1 MKKTIARISLCL
13 SISALAAG
21 CYETGDKTDCVGLSC
36 PTGLLWPDGGEVRLQ
51 YIGLP
56 DGSEMRF
63 VVGFFIE
70 SQDPAFVQPPVLG
83 QCFDDSNYVPET
95 RVYADAGDSMTA
107 HVGSFEIEAPKVMGD
122 DAIDFIGRHHKLA
135 YLMTTFE
142 PTVDDFF
149 DNYHSATTD
158 KDIGLNGQMTG
169 IYMPPR
175 VEVLSPEP
183 AGVRLV
189 KAGEDLVVRWQ
200 EETPADPNI
209 NTAGI
214 VIFWKTGAPG
224 DINAE
229 LVACVGPNHGEF
241 IVPKETIDALPDAG
255 GIMQV
260 GTASNQ
266 AILDDQERRIDL
278 WASNCIAFPWM
289 KY

>member
-122 DAIDFIGRHHKLA
+122 DAID
-135 YLMTTFE
+135 
-142 PTVDDFF
+142 
-149 DNYHSATTD
+149 
-158 KDIGLNGQMTG
+158 
-169 IYMPPR
+169 
-175 VEVLSPEP
+175 
-183 AGVRLV
+183 
-189 KAGEDLVVRWQ
+189 
-200 EETPADPNI
+200 
-209 NTAGI
+209 
-214 VIFWKTGAPG
+214 
-224 DINAE
+224 
-229 LVACVGPNHGEF
+229 
-241 IVPKETIDALPDAG
+241 
-255 GIMQV
+255 
-260 GTASNQ
+260 
-266 AILDDQERRIDL
+266 
-278 WASNCIAFPWM
+278 
-289 KY
+289 